1 MQLPSAMCP
10 SIRTFR
16 LQLLEFRISPS
27 SRNLQFFIAGFLQ
40 ALRMPH
46 VEDIFISVDFQDA
59 GGGETETES
68 TELELLSAISAALLP
83 NHLNDPLAR
92 RRLSSLNYKTK
103 YNPRIAALKSPQSPL
118 DEFPN
123 IFTVTR
129 TIPLDRVLT
138 VSMLT
143 LTTLARTRTFFTCGG
158 QIAGG
163 NGGSGGGPGG
173 SGPASCRLRELRFIG
188 CEDMM
193 IEDLEFAVQSLR
205 DSGVWDTTIERVA
218 VEFCD
223 SLAYAEVLG
232 VVGKERLRYLI

>member
-27 SRNLQFFIAGFLQ
+27 RRNLQFFIAGFLQ

-68 TELELLSAISAALLP
+68 TELLSAISAALFP
-83 NHLNDPLAR
+83 NHFNDPLAR

-118 DEFPN
+118 DEFSK
-123 IFTVTR
+123 IFTV
-129 TIPLDRVLT
+129 TIPLDRVPT
-138 VSMLT
+138 VSILT
-143 LTTLARTRTFFTCGG
+143 LTTLARTRTFFTHGG
-158 QIAGG
+158 QIVGG
-163 NGGSGGGPGG
+163 NGGSGGG

-193 IEDLEFAVQSLR
+193 IEDLQFAVQSLKNA
-205 DSGVWDTTIERVA
+205 GVWDTTIERVA

-223 SLAYAEVLG
+223 SLAHAEVLG